1 MLNKKVYKFLQEEL
15 PNYNNAVISRKLEA
29 TFWMKQD
36 NAKRFI
42 LGLKR
47 WAEAREYN
55 EDKVKFILT
64 LLDYENWNRDAW
76 L

>member
-15 PNYNNAVISRKLEA
+15 PNYNNALISRKLEIK
-29 TFWMKQD
+29 FWMKKY
-36 NAKRFI
+36 NAKNFVIR
-42 LGLKR
+42 LRK
-47 WAEAREYN
+47 WAEAREHN

-64 LLDYENWNRDAW
+64 LLDYENSNRDNW